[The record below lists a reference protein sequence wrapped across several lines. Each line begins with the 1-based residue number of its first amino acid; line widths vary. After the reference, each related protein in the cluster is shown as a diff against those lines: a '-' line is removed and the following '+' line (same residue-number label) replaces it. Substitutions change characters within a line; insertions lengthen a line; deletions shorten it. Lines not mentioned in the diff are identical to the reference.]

1 MKYFFET
8 YGCEMNIAE
17 SASVEQLLISRS
29 WEKAEHPEEANLVII
44 NTCSVRGTAEQRILG
59 RLGYFGGV
67 KKIRMGESKEKFRL
81 EDMKI
86 AARFQEKNG
95 KIPLTLVVMG
105 CMAQRL
111 LDDLKKMYPVVD
123 YVVGTF
129 GKYKFGEIIQAVEN
143 GNKPFKIKDEETYTF
158 APVSYEQG
166 AFSTFVPIM
175 HGCNN
180 FCTYCIVPYVR
191 GREVSRRVD
200 QILAEIDFLSRAN
213 VKEITLLGQNVN
225 AYRGEKDEKG
235 LETNFPKLLTKICE
249 HIEET
254 KSPIKWI
261 RFESSNPNDF
271 SDELIEVIKNHR
283 QICRGFHI
291 AAQHG
296 NNEILK
302 RMNRK
307 NTREEFI
314 ELSRKLKQNLPEC
327 QIVTDLMVGFP
338 GETDGQFKDILSLM
352 EEVKFESSFM
362 YYYNP
367 REGTPAARYE
377 NQIPL
382 EEKKARLAKV
392 IELQGKHTTEVMQ
405 KRVGETIEVLCDIV
419 SRNDET
425 ELLGKTEQNERVA
438 FKADKKLIGQFVKVK
453 IESLQGNTFRG
464 SLVTE

>member
-17 SASVEQLLISRS
+17 SASVEQLMISRG
-29 WEKAEHPEEANLVII
+29 WEKADHPEEANLVVI

-59 RLGYFGGV
+59 RLGYFEGV
-67 KKIRMGESKEKFRL
+67 KKIRLGDTSAKIRL
-81 EDMKI
+81 EDMKY
-86 AARFQEKNG
+86 AKEYAEKNG
-95 KIPLTLVVMG
+95 KVPLYLVVMG

-111 LDDLKKMYPVVD
+111 LDSLKKDYPVVD

-129 GKYKFGEIIQAVEN
+129 GKYKFGDIIQAVEN
-143 GNKPFKIKDEETYTF
+143 GNKPFKIKDEDTYTF

-191 GREVSRRVD
+191 GREVSRRLD
-200 QILAEIDFLSRAN
+200 QILAEIDFLSKAN

-225 AYRGEKDEKG
+225 AYRGEDG
-235 LETNFPKLLTKICE
+235 TSFPQLLEKICRHLE
-249 HIEET
+249 DT

-271 SDELIEVIKNHR
+271 SDDLIQVIKNNR

-314 ELSRKLKQNLPEC
+314 TLANKLYSQLPGA

-338 GETDGQFKDILSLM
+338 GESEEQFNDILSLM
-352 EEVKFESSFM
+352 EEVKFESAFM

-367 REGTPAARYE
+367 REGTPAAKYD
-377 NQIPL
+377 NQIPI
-382 EEKKARLAKV
+382 EEKKARLQKV
-392 IELQGKHTTEVMQ
+392 IDLQSLHTTEVMS
-405 KRVGETIEVLCDIV
+405 KRVGETIEVLADIV
-419 SRNDET
+419 SRHDES
-425 ELLGKTEQNERVA
+425 ELLGKTEQNERIA
-438 FKADKKLIGQFVKVK
+438 FKADKKLIGSFVKVK

-464 SLVTE
+464 KML